1 MLRYYNVFNAD
12 QCENITIKDDTTPE
26 IEYTPKER
34 IEQAEAICN
43 AYQTA
48 QGIQYE
54 IQESAR
60 AYYQPQKDLI
70 RMPLLDQ
77 FNSAESFYSTFF
89 HEIGHSTGHAT
100 RLNRKEV
107 TETIHFGSC
116 DYGTEELTAE
126 LTASFLCAE
135 IGISNENTE
144 RNSIAYLKNWKN
156 AIKADKKL
164 FLMAS
169 QRASKSAKFILNK
182 QEETHEE

>member
-1 MLRYYNVFNAD
+1 
-12 QCENITIKDDTTPE
+12 
-26 IEYTPKER
+26 
-34 IEQAEAICN
+34 
-43 AYQTA
+43 
-48 QGIQYE
+48 
-54 IQESAR
+54 
-60 AYYQPQKDLI
+60 
-70 RMPLLDQ
+70 MPLLNQ
-77 FNSAESFYSTFF
+77 FNSSQSFYSTFF
-89 HEIGHSTGHAT
+89 HEISHSTGHKK

-107 TETIHFGSC
+107 VETSFFGSC

-126 LTASFLCAE
+126 LTSAFICAE

-169 QRASKSAKFILNK
+169 QRASKSAKYILNK

>member
-1 MLRYYNVFNAD
+1 
-12 QCENITIKDDTTPE
+12 
-26 IEYTPKER
+26 
-34 IEQAEAICN
+34 
-43 AYQTA
+43 
-48 QGIQYE
+48 
-54 IQESAR
+54 
-60 AYYQPQKDLI
+60 
-70 RMPLLDQ
+70 MPLIDQ
-77 FNSAESFYSTFF
+77 FNTAESFYSTFF
-89 HEIGHSTGHAT
+89 HEMGHSTGHAT

-169 QRASKSAKFILNK
+169 QRASKAAKFILNK
-182 QEETHEE
+182 PEETQEEA